1 MHKAPNI
8 PHGPVLCLS
17 TVLAMVYTGLAS
29 IWAIW
34 TFCTLRFRTLEE
46 EAAATE
52 PLRMLSTGQYTWV
65 SVANFA
71 LALYLISDAH
81 RVRREPPPTRRA
93 FWAGI
98 GMALL
103 ILVAVQVGAHYA
115 HAPFPRPS

>member
-17 TVLAMVYTGLAS
+17 VVLTMVYSGLAS

-34 TFCTLRFRTLEE
+34 TFCTVQFRTLEE

-52 PLRMLSTGQYTWV
+52 PMRLLSTGHYTWV
-65 SVANFA
+65 SVLNLA
-71 LALYLISDAH
+71 LTLYLILDAR
-81 RVRREPPPTRRA
+81 RVRTEPPPTRRA

-103 ILVAVQVGAHYA
+103 VLAAVQVGAHYA
-115 HAPFPRPS
+115 HAPILRP

>member
-17 TVLAMVYTGLAS
+17 VVLTMVYTGLAS

-34 TFCTLRFRTLEE
+34 TFSTLHFWTLEE
-46 EAAATE
+46 EAVATE
-52 PLRMLSTGQYTWV
+52 PFRVLSTGHYIWV
-65 SVANFA
+65 CVLN
-71 LALYLISDAH
+71 LALTLFLLSDAR
-81 RVRREPPPTRRA
+81 RVRREPHPTRRA

-103 ILVAVQVGAHYA
+103 VLAVLQMGAHSA
-115 HAPFPRPS
+115 HSPLLGP

>member
-17 TVLAMVYTGLAS
+17 VVLTMVYTGLAS
-29 IWAIW
+29 IWAVW
-34 TFCTLRFRTLEE
+34 TFCTLRLRTLEE

-52 PLRMLSTGQYTWV
+52 PFRVLSTSHYTWV
-65 SVANFA
+65 CVLN
-71 LALYLISDAH
+71 LALTLFLLSDAL
-81 RVRREPPPTRRA
+81 RVRREPHPTRRA

-103 ILVAVQVGAHYA
+103 VLAVLQMGAHSA
-115 HAPFPRPS
+115 HAPFLSP

>member
-17 TVLAMVYTGLAS
+17 VVLTMVYSGLAS
-29 IWAIW
+29 IWATW

-52 PLRMLSTGQYTWV
+52 PFRILSTGHYTWV
-65 SVANFA
+65 CVANLA
-71 LALYLISDAH
+71 LALYLISDAR
-81 RVRREPPPTRRA
+81 RVRGEPHPTRRA

-103 ILVAVQVGAHYA
+103 VLAAVQFGAYYA
-115 HAPFPRPS
+115 HAPILPHP

>member
-17 TVLAMVYTGLAS
+17 VVLTMVYSGLAS

-34 TFCTLRFRTLEE
+34 TLCTLQFRSLEE
-46 EAAATE
+46 DAAAIE
-52 PLRMLSTGQYTWV
+52 PMRILSTGHYTWV
-65 SVANFA
+65 CLINLA
-71 LALYLISDAH
+71 LTLYLISDAV
-81 RVRREPPPTRRA
+81 RVRGEPHPSRRA

-103 ILVAVQVGAHYA
+103 VLVVVQVGTHYA
-115 HAPFPRPS
+115 HSPILRP